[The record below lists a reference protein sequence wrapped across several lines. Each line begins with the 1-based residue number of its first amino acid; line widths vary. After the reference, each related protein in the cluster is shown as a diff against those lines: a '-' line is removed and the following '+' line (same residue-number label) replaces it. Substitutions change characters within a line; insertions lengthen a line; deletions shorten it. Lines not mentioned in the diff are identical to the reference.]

1 MTRRSAAVQPH
12 STRLTLV
19 LIAFYFLFFCIVARL
34 YYWQIIKRSSL
45 QVAAQQQY
53 QRTIT
58 AKGSRGRIFTADNY
72 LLVDNATV
80 YRLFAQPKLIEQS
93 PSEVR
98 DTLLPLLLPESRKY
112 QQATGEAQ
120 LAIEQELKD
129 TLVRKLEQ
137 KESNWESLFRQV
149 SEETKQKIA
158 ALNIYGLGFDPYEI
172 REYPQAS
179 MAATLTGFVGKNDL
193 GEDVGYFGIEGG
205 LNRELSGKEN
215 TQIWHKNALGLVG
228 ILEGEPAQNGRDI
241 TLTIRRDV
249 QHLLEQLLAKGIER
263 YGAKAGEI
271 IVMDPKT
278 GAILGLAT
286 YPQYDQRYFYEYE
299 PTLYKNP
306 SAANVFEPGST
317 LKVLTVAAGIDAG
330 VITPETTCPRCDGP
344 RTIGKY
350 TIKTW
355 NNEYH
360 PNINMADALAKSDN
374 VAMIYVAEELG
385 ADKLREYLQKFGL
398 GQQTVNDLQED
409 ADTPFPEKWG
419 PIELATISFGQGVST
434 TSLQLVRSVSAIA
447 NQGIMMQ
454 PQIVHS
460 VTNPLTGEDIIS
472 QPREAT
478 RVISPQAAQA
488 VTQMMVH
495 AAEKGE
501 AQWIAAKGTHTV
513 AGKTGTAQIAVNGQ
527 YDPEKTIASF
537 IGFAPASN
545 PQFVMLV
552 KLTEPQ
558 SSIWASETAAPLW
571 YDISKK
577 LYLLLNIPPDK

>member
-1 MTRRSAAVQPH
+1 MTRRSATTQPPA
-12 STRLTLV
+12 TRLKLV
-19 LIAFYFLFFCIVARL
+19 LIAFYVLIFCIIARL
-34 YYWQIIKRSSL
+34 YYWQIVKRSSL

-53 QRTIT
+53 QRTVT
-58 AKGSRGRIFTADNY
+58 AQGSRGKIFTADKY
-72 LLVDNATV
+72 LLVDNTTV
-80 YRLFAQPKLIEQS
+80 YRVFAQPKLIEQ
-93 PSEVR
+93 PPTEVR
-98 DTLLPLLLPESRKY
+98 DKLLPLLLPESREYEK
-112 QQATGEAQ
+112 ATGEAK
-120 LAIEQELKD
+120 LAIETDLKD
-129 TLVRKLEQ
+129 SLLRKLEQ
-137 KESNWESLFRQV
+137 KDSNWESLFRQV
-149 SEETKQKIA
+149 SSETKQKIET
-158 ALNIYGLGFDPYEI
+158 LNIFGIGFDPYEV
-172 REYPQAS
+172 RQYPQAS
-179 MAATLTGFVGKNDL
+179 MAATITGFVGKNDQ
-193 GEDVGYFGIEGG
+193 GEDTGYFGIEGA

-228 ILEGEPAQNGRDI
+228 ILEGEPAQNGRNI
-241 TLTIRRDV
+241 TLTVRRDV
-249 QHLLEQLLAKGIER
+249 QHLLEQMLAKGLER

-271 IVMDPKT
+271 IVMDPQT

-286 YPQYDQRYFYEYE
+286 FPSYDPRFFYEYE
-299 PTLYKNP
+299 PALYRNP
-306 SAANVFEPGST
+306 SIANTFEPGST
-317 LKVLTVAAGIDAG
+317 FKVLTVAAGIDAN
-330 VITPETTCPRCDGP
+330 VITPETQCPNCAGP

-360 PNINMADALAKSDN
+360 PDISMSDALAKSDN

-385 ADKLREYLQKFGL
+385 ADSLQEYLHKFGI
-398 GQQTVNDLQED
+398 GRQTVPDLQED
-409 ADTPFPEKWG
+409 YDTPFPEKWG
-419 PIELATISFGQGVST
+419 PVELATISFGQGVST
-434 TSLQLVRSVSAIA
+434 TSLQLVRAVSAIA
-447 NQGIMMQ
+447 NQGVMMQ
-454 PQIVHS
+454 PQIVAA
-460 VTNPLTGEDIIS
+460 VTNPLTGETITS
-472 QPREAT
+472 EPREAA
-478 RVISPQAAQA
+478 RVISPQAAQS

-545 PQFVMLV
+545 PRFIMLV

-571 YDISKK
+571 YDIAQK